1 MTFTYRVVNGMTKG
15 VLRLL
20 CRVDD
25 AQLARV
31 PDQGPLILVTNHVNF
46 LDAPLLYVCLEP
58 RRIAGFA
65 KAEAWDNPILRFL
78 ADIWKP
84 IPLRRGE
91 VDRTALRR
99 ALELLEEGKVL
110 GLAPEGTRSGDGRL
124 QRGNPGVVLLAL
136 RSGAPVLP
144 VVHCGGEL
152 FWHNLACLHRTAF
165 QFVVGRPF
173 YLESGGIKVTRQMR
187 RQMTD
192 EIMYQM
198 AALLPPADR
207 GVYADLDGATETYL
221 RFPAGSQGNL
231 LSV

>member
-1 MTFTYRVVNGMTKG
+1 MTLAYQVVNGTTKA

-25 AQLARV
+25 TQLAKV
-31 PDQGPLILVTNHVNF
+31 PDQGPLIFVTNHVNF

-58 RRIAGFA
+58 RRITGFA

-78 ADIWKP
+78 AGIWKP

-99 ALELLEEGKVL
+99 AQEALEEGRVL

-144 VVHCGGEL
+144 LVHYGGEL
-152 FWHNLACLHRTAF
+152 FWHNLARLHRTDF
-165 QFVVGRPF
+165 RFVVGRPF
-173 YLESGGIKVTRQMR
+173 YLDAGGTRVTREVR

-198 AALLPPADR
+198 AALIPPDHR
-207 GVYADLDGATETYL
+207 GVYSDLDSATETYL
-221 RFPAGSQGNL
+221 RFLPGSQSSPAN
-231 LSV
+231 V